1 MSVLVVAS
9 VLGCFVGGLAARFL
23 VDLQVD
29 DGGDWS
35 KGSVVFVAAISEA
48 GVFSWRRGFDSVAV
62 KVALWF

>member
-23 VDLQVD
+23 VD